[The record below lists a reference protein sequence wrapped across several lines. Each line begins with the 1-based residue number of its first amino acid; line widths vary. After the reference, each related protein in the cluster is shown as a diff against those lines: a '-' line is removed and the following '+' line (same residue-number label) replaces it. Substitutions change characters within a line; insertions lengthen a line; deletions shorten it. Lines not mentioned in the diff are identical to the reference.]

1 VEVVVINFDLGKLV
15 APALIVGG
23 VLIFLGIFAYDQRQR
38 GAEKVFTQSKQEGKK
53 INAKNAQV
61 FDRADKPG
69 AADRVL
75 KRFCRDC

>member
-1 VEVVVINFDLGKLV
+1 MINFDVGKLI

-23 VLIFLGIFAYDQRQR
+23 VFIFLGIFAYDQRQR
-38 GAEKVFTQSKQEGKK
+38 GAEKVFAQSKQEGKK
-53 INAKNAQV
+53 INAKNSEV
-61 FDRADKPG
+61 FSRAGKPG